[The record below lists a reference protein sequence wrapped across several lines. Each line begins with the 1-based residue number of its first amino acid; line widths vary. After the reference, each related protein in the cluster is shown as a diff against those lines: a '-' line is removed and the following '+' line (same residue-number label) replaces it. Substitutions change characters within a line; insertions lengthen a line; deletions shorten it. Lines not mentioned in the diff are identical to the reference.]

1 MATPEFDNDLGD
13 SDDYE
18 TDLELEESEVVL
30 QQEYDPVS
38 EMTRRYR
45 SVCRR
50 MGVVPAS
57 TFLRHLADRE
67 LSMDHYGL
75 GPEGTKCIA
84 TALKINTFIESL
96 SLEDNWMTGEGGVYM
111 ADMLKENPNITDI
124 SLANNRL
131 CSEGAEA
138 MGDMLVEN
146 RSLRTINLSENK
158 FSDRDAMFFAGA
170 MQSNRHLEELNLS
183 GNEFSE
189 VGGGFMGAG
198 IGANDTLTILNLSWN
213 HLRQKG
219 VFALCRGIRSNNTLQ
234 WLDVSWN
241 GFDDEG
247 ASGLA
252 TVLKYNEVL
261 TYLDLTNNRISAKG
275 AMKMAKALFVNK
287 TLQTLRL
294 GKNPIGMDGSLQLLK
309 AVRGNEQSGMHV
321 LDLTDVLLSQEF
333 LDLYTVVRQER
344 PHFSVTHGGV
354 GQDLG
359 WVVGDIKKLR
369 RDPMQVFQDYIWQ
382 NHTRVI
388 TVFQSFNRED
398 GDKVTREAFKR
409 GIKGAKIPLSPY
421 EIEHMLDKLDSDGD
435 GMISYGD
442 VMAGQKELFKKKREE
457 EWKKYTEVLEE
468 RRRRRQV
475 KEKLEGAMD
484 VLDKEPRTAE
494 AWIRALHRMKV
505 KQTPSRSS
513 TRSGSRLGLSRP
525 ASRASSTQPG
535 TAEGT
540 PREPLERAPQLMSV
554 VGSVWKRAHRNER
567 SSTASPVSD
576 QPRPMLSR
584 AGSAASRAGAD
595 PRT

>member
-1 MATPEFDNDLGD
+1 MTAVRSTMATPDFDNDLGD

-18 TDLELEESEVVL
+18 TDLELEEPEVV

-38 EMTRRYR
+38 EMTRLYR

-50 MGVVPAS
+50 TGVVPAS
-57 TFLRHLADRE
+57 TFLRHLTASE
-67 LSMDHYGL
+67 LNMDHYGL
-75 GPEGTKCIA
+75 GPLGTKCIA
-84 TALKINTFIESL
+84 TALKMSTFIETL

-111 ADMLKENPNITDI
+111 ADMLKENPSITDI
-124 SLANNRL
+124 SNRY
-131 CSEGAEA
+131 
-138 MGDMLVEN
+138 
-146 RSLRTINLSENK
+146 
-158 FSDRDAMFFAGA
+158 
-170 MQSNRHLEELNLS
+170 LEELNLS

-198 IGANDTLTILNLSWN
+198 IGANETITALNLSWN
-213 HLRQKG
+213 HLRLKG
-219 VFALCRGIRSNNTLQ
+219 VFALCRGLRSNNTLQ

-261 TYLDLTNNRISAKG
+261 TYLDLTNNRISTRG
-275 AMKMAKALFVNK
+275 AMKMAKALCINK
-287 TLQTLRL
+287 TLHTLKL

-309 AVRGNEQSGMHV
+309 AVRSNEESGMHV

-333 LDLYTVVRQER
+333 LDLYTVVQQER
-344 PHFSVTHGGV
+344 PHFSVVYGGV

-359 WVVGDIKKLR
+359 WMVNDKKHLK
-369 RDPMQVFQDYIWQ
+369 RDPMQVFQDYIYK

-388 TVFQSFNRED
+388 TVFQSFNR
-398 GDKVTREAFKR
+398 GDRDRVTREAFKK
-409 GIKGAKIPLSPY
+409 GIKTAKIPLAPH
-421 EIEHMLDKLDSDGD
+421 EIEHMLDVLDSDGD

-484 VLDKEPRTAE
+484 VLDKEPRSAE
-494 AWIRALHRMKV
+494 AWIRALQRMKH
-505 KQTPSRSS
+505 KQMTPSRSS
-513 TRSGSRLGLSRP
+513 TRSGSRLGLGRSD
-525 ASRASSTQPG
+525 SRARSPSPAG
-535 TAEGT
+535 TTDET
-540 PREPLERAPQLMSV
+540 KQVTRTKTPQLMSV
-554 VGSVWKRAHRNER
+554 VGNVWKKAHPN
-567 SSTASPVSD
+567 
-576 QPRPMLSR
+576 
-584 AGSAASRAGAD
+584 
-595 PRT
+595 

>member
-1 MATPEFDNDLGD
+1 MATPDFENDMGD

-18 TDLELEESEVVL
+18 TDLELEEPEAVV
-30 QQEYDPVS
+30 QEYDPVS
-38 EMTRRYR
+38 EMTRLYR

-50 MGVVPAS
+50 TGVVPAS
-57 TFLRHLADRE
+57 TFLRQITERE
-67 LSMDHYGL
+67 LNMDHYGL
-75 GPEGTKCIA
+75 GPTGTKCIA
-84 TALKINTFIESL
+84 TALTINTFIERL
-96 SLEDNWMTGEGGVYM
+96 SLEDNWMTGEGAEYM
-111 ADMLKENPNITDI
+111 ADMLKENPSITDI
-124 SLANNRL
+124 NLANNRL
-131 CSEGAEA
+131 GTEGAEA

-146 RSLRTINLSENK
+146 GSLRRVNLAENK

-170 MQSNRHLEELNLS
+170 MQNNRHMEELNLS

-198 IGANDTLTILNLSWN
+198 IGANETITALNLSWN

-261 TYLDLTNNRISAKG
+261 TYIDLTNNRITSKG
-275 AMKMAKALFVNK
+275 AMKMAKALFINK

-294 GKNPIGMDGSLQLLK
+294 GKNPIDMDGSLQLLK
-309 AVRGNEQSGMHV
+309 AIRGNEQSGMHV

-333 LDLYTVVRQER
+333 LELYTVVQEER
-344 PHFSVTHGGV
+344 PHFSVVYGGV
-354 GQDLG
+354 GQDLS
-359 WVVGDIKKLR
+359 WIVGDKKHMR
-369 RDPMQVFQDYIWQ
+369 RDPMQVFQDYIYQ

-398 GDKVTREAFKR
+398 RDKVTREAFKR
-409 GIKGAKIPLSPY
+409 GLKGAKIPLSAY
-421 EIEHMLDKLDSDGD
+421 EIEHMLDRLDADGD
-435 GMISYGD
+435 GMISYAD

-468 RRRRRQV
+468 RRKRRQV
-475 KEKLEGAMD
+475 KEKLEGALD
-484 VLDKEPRTAE
+484 VLDREPRTAE
-494 AWIRALHRMKV
+494 AWIRALHRMKQ
-505 KQTPSRSS
+505 KQTNPSRSS
-513 TRSGSRLGLSRP
+513 TRSGSRLGTSRP
-525 ASRASSTQPG
+525 ASRISTTG
-535 TAEGT
+535 AAEGT
-540 PREPLERAPQLMSV
+540 PRETAARTPQLMSV
-554 VGSVWKRAHRNER
+554 VGSVWKKPHRNER
-567 SSTASPVSD
+567 PSSSSSPVGD
-576 QPRPMLSR
+576 QPRSTLSR
-584 AGSAASRAGAD
+584 AGSAAGRTRTD

>member
-1 MATPEFDNDLGD
+1 MTVVRSTMATPDFDNDLGD

-18 TDLELEESEVVL
+18 TDLELEEPEVV

-38 EMTRRYR
+38 EMTRLYR

-50 MGVVPAS
+50 TGVVPAS
-57 TFLRHLADRE
+57 TFLRHLTASE
-67 LSMDHYGL
+67 LNMDHYGL
-75 GPEGTKCIA
+75 GPLGTKCIA
-84 TALKINTFIESL
+84 TALKMSTFIETL

-111 ADMLKENPNITDI
+111 ADMLKENPSITDI
-124 SLANNRL
+124 NLASNRL
-131 CSEGAEA
+131 GTEGSEAI
-138 MGDMLVEN
+138 GDMLLEN
-146 RSLRTINLSENK
+146 RSLRRVNLADNK

-170 MQSNRHLEELNLS
+170 MQSNRYLEELNLS

-198 IGANDTLTILNLSWN
+198 IGANETITALNLSWN
-213 HLRQKG
+213 HLRLKG
-219 VFALCRGIRSNNTLQ
+219 VFALCRGLRSNNTLQ

-261 TYLDLTNNRISAKG
+261 TYLDLTNNRISTRG
-275 AMKMAKALFVNK
+275 AMKMAKALCINK
-287 TLQTLRL
+287 TLHTLKL

-309 AVRGNEQSGMHV
+309 AVRSNEESGMHV

-333 LDLYTVVRQER
+333 LDLYTVVQQER
-344 PHFSVTHGGV
+344 PHFSVVYGGV

-359 WVVGDIKKLR
+359 WMVNDKK
-369 RDPMQVFQDYIWQ
+369 RDPMQVFQDYIYK

-388 TVFQSFNRED
+388 TVFQSFNR
-398 GDKVTREAFKR
+398 GDRDRVTREAFKK
-409 GIKGAKIPLSPY
+409 GIKTAKIPLAPH
-421 EIEHMLDKLDSDGD
+421 EIEHMLDVLDSDGD

-484 VLDKEPRTAE
+484 VLDKEPRSAE
-494 AWIRALHRMKV
+494 AWIRALQRMKH
-505 KQTPSRSS
+505 KQMTPSRSS
-513 TRSGSRLGLSRP
+513 TRSGSRLGLGRSD
-525 ASRASSTQPG
+525 SRARSPSPAG
-535 TAEGT
+535 TTDET
-540 PREPLERAPQLMSV
+540 KQVTRTKTPQLMSV
-554 VGSVWKRAHRNER
+554 VGNVWKKAHPN
-567 SSTASPVSD
+567 
-576 QPRPMLSR
+576 
-584 AGSAASRAGAD
+584 
-595 PRT
+595 